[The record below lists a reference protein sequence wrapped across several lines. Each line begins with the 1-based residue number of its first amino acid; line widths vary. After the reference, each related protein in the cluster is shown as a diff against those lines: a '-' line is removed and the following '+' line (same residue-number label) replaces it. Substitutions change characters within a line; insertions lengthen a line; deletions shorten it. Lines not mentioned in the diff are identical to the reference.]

1 MILDRTQPPAL
12 QRDLDID
19 FPEFEVLRH
28 KHFSLSVFPAKGL
41 EVISLTLFFPKR
53 FPIPPTPLLQLA
65 VAALLLRGTE
75 KHTADK
81 LAMALESLGVR
92 LSCHAQKDAYEI
104 RMRCARQNLEPA
116 LHLLREILL
125 TPTYPNSEIQQWANS
140 ERESLKALLE
150 DPEFLAQQAL
160 QPVLFGAKHPY
171 GQIISLADFDRLT
184 PSEKIFNA
192 NEQQVF
198 PRMLSR
204 MWRDDIL
211 PCGFV
216 AIAAG
221 GLSMADI
228 ILLYNKLS
236 RFPSR
241 YTYLVPAPAMPALPK
256 KRLIYTPCPNSA
268 QVAILGGTCFL
279 PRTEPTDDFGLDVAL
294 ALLGGVFRSR
304 LMLNLRE
311 DKGYTYGVRLR
322 LFERQALTFIS
333 IQTTVGKDYAQDA
346 LKEIRYEF
354 ERLQAE
360 PPTQEEVDGLRTEL
374 LVSLME
380 QFDNPLQAA
389 RLLTDFR
396 LPDVDASARM
406 RAKIDTIRT
415 ITPEKIWHIA
425 QRELF
430 FTNFVWSIA
439 GGDPI
444 DALP

>member
-1 MILDRTQPPAL
+1 MTLDRTQPPAL
-12 QRDLDID
+12 RRDLNID

-53 FPIPPTPLLQLA
+53 FPINPLLHWAL
-65 VAALLLRGTE
+65 AALLVRGTE

-116 LHLLREILL
+116 LRLLREILL
-125 TPTYPNSEIQQWANS
+125 TPTYPNSEVRQWVNS
-140 ERESLKALLE
+140 ERESFKALLE

-171 GQIISLADFDRLT
+171 GQIISLANFDLLT
-184 PSEKIFNA
+184 PSEKIFDA
-192 NEQQVF
+192 NVQQQIF

-228 ILLYNKLS
+228 ILLDNKLS
-236 RFPSR
+236 RFPSKP
-241 YTYLVPAPAMPALPK
+241 TYVMPMLAMPALPK

-322 LFERQALTFIS
+322 LFERQALTFVS
-333 IQTTVGKDYAQDA
+333 IQTTVGKAYAQDA

-396 LPDVDASARM
+396 LQDVDASARM
-406 RAKIDTIRT
+406 RSKIDTIRT
-415 ITPEKIWHIA
+415 ITPDNIWRIA
-425 QRELF
+425 QEKLF

>member
-1 MILDRTQPPAL
+1 MTLDRTQPPAL
-12 QRDLDID
+12 RRDLNID

-41 EVISLTLFFPKR
+41 EVISLTLFFPR
-53 FPIPPTPLLQLA
+53 RLPLTPLLHWALP
-65 VAALLLRGTE
+65 ALLVRGTE
-75 KHTADK
+75 QYTADE

-116 LHLLREILL
+116 LSLLHEILL
-125 TPTYPNSEIQQWANS
+125 TPTYPISEVRQWANS
-140 ERESLKALLE
+140 ERESFKALLE

-160 QPVLFGAKHPY
+160 QPALFGATHPY
-171 GQIISLADFDRLT
+171 GLVTSLADFDAFS
-184 PSEKIFNA
+184 PSEEA
-192 NEQQVF
+192 PSAHE
-198 PRMLSR
+198 PLTSERLSQL
-204 MWRDDIL
+204 WREEIL

-221 GLSMADI
+221 GLSTEDI
-228 ILLYNKLS
+228 TLLDNKLTS
-236 RFPSR
+236 FPSKP
-241 YTYLVPAPAMPALPK
+241 TAAVPVLEMPALPNE
-256 KRLIYTPCPNSA
+256 RLIYTPCPNSA

-322 LFERQALTFIS
+322 LFERQALTFVS
-333 IQTTVGKDYAQDA
+333 IQTTVGKTYAQDA

-415 ITPEKIWHIA
+415 ITPENIWRIA
-425 QRELF
+425 QKELF